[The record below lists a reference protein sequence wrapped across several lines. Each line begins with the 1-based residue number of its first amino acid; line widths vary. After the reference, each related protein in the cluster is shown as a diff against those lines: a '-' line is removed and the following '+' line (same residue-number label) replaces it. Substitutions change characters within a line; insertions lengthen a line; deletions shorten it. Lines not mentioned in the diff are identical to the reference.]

1 MNARALTLLATLGWA
16 SAACSAC
23 SSSDT
28 TSTTSTST
36 SSASGM
42 GGGGGAGGSSSG
54 GDATT
59 SSTTSAATSSGS
71 STGTGMVEPMAAI
84 HFLGRF
90 DKSNPQ
96 APSFAWPGSAVATRF
111 SGTGIDV
118 DLHDDGKNFFAV
130 SIDGAA
136 PTLLATTS
144 AKDTYT
150 LAQGLPDG
158 EHDVM
163 LFRRTESFQGVV
175 HFHGF
180 TAAGGKPLI
189 PTPAPFKRRIELI
202 GDSITCGYGNEGAG
216 PGCNFTPDTEN
227 EWLAYG
233 AITARALQ
241 AEPHVIAY
249 SGKGAYRD
257 YGGNLESQM
266 PEIYG
271 RIFADDSNSK
281 WDFSTWTADVVVV
294 NLGTNDFAKGDP
306 GQPYVDAYA
315 GLVKQVRGH
324 YPNAYI
330 LCAVG
335 SMLSGANLT
344 KDITYVKSVVTAA
357 NAAGDAKVSFVDLG
371 QQNGNADGLG
381 CDYHPSVKT
390 DQLMA
395 DKLTAAIKTVTGW

>member
-1 MNARALTLLATLGWA
+1 MNARALTLLAALGWA
-16 SAACSAC
+16 ASAC

-28 TSTTSTST
+28 TSSSTST
-36 SSASGM
+36 SSTGASGT
-42 GGGGGAGGSSSG
+42 GGSGGVGGAGTGGS
-54 GDATT
+54 ATT
-59 SSTTSAATSSGS
+59 SSTSSAATSS
-71 STGTGMVEPMAAI
+71 STGGSEPTEAI

-90 DKSNPQ
+90 DKTDPQ
-96 APSFAWPGSAVATRF
+96 APSFAWPGSAIVTRF
-111 SGTGIDV
+111 SGTGLDV
-118 DLHDDGKNFFAV
+118 SLHDDGTNFFAV
-130 SIDGAA
+130 SIDGAE
-136 PTLLATTS
+136 PTVLATS
-144 AKDTYT
+144 GAKDTYT

-158 EHDVM
+158 EHDAV
-163 LFRRTESFQGVV
+163 LFRRTESFQGAV

-180 TAAGGKPLI
+180 TAAGGKSLI

-216 PGCNFTPDTEN
+216 PNCNFTAATEN
-227 EWLAYG
+227 EWMAYG
-233 AITARALQ
+233 AITARALA

-257 YGGNLESQM
+257 NTGNVESQM

-271 RIFADDSNSK
+271 RIFADDNKSK

-294 NLGTNDFAKGDP
+294 NLGTNDFATGDP
-306 GQPYVDAYA
+306 GQPYVDAYT
-315 GLVKQVRGH
+315 GLVQQVRGH
-324 YPNAYI
+324 YPEAYI

-344 KDITYVKSVVTAA
+344 KDIAYVKGVVAAA

-371 QQNGNADGLG
+371 QQNGNADGYG
-381 CDYHPSVKT
+381 CNYHPSVKT

-395 DKLTAAIKTVTGW
+395 TKLTAAIKAVTGW